1 MIFFNNWQF
10 FHLFILGKI
19 GQEKVFCDIL
29 DKKNAFLDYKKIK
42 LKKSNNWDF
51 SKGVS
56 PWFLSEN
63 WQIFNLFLFAAKKV
77 RKLRFTTFL
86 I

>member
-10 FHLFILGKI
+10 FHFSLLGKI

-29 DKKNAFLDYKKIK
+29 DRKNASLDYKNKVKKVKK
-42 LKKSNNWDF
+42 LGFFQSGYSMICVK
-51 SKGVS
+51 
-56 PWFLSEN
+56 N
-63 WQIFNLFLFAAKKV
+63 WQFFHLF
-77 RKLRFTTFL
+77 